1 MCIVNAFAIGLIG
14 FIVLGSLGLPVRSV
28 SAEPA
33 RFAIYIQARKVD
45 PAHRTIRVTQGA
57 SVELA
62 FTTDEPIELHLHG
75 YDQLLTVQP
84 GLAATM
90 RVDAKIAGRFPIAGH
105 RFGRDAGGS
114 RSTSHAVLLYLEIH
128 PR

>member
-1 MCIVNAFAIGLIG
+1 LALFCLVVSAPL
-14 FIVLGSLGLPVRSV
+14 SSSVRSV

-33 RFAIYIQARKVD
+33 RFAISIQARKVD
-45 PAHRTIRVTQGA
+45 PARRTVRVTQGA

-62 FTTDEPIELHLHG
+62 FTADEPIELHLHG

-84 GLAATM
+84 GLVATM

-105 RFGRDAGGS
+105 RFGRDAGGG